1 MDTTFLRAA
10 SIGRRYFAALLLC
23 GVTATSAWAQDKNS
37 AGALPELKLSV
48 AQSPAFPLGRA
59 AERWAALVNET
70 AARAFNVKLYP
81 GVTLAGRDQ
90 AREFGALKEGLADM
104 AVGSALAWSA
114 QFPSAGAYAL
124 PWLAPE
130 TSQQEALAGNAALLD
145 LVAKRAAFADV
156 IVLAV
161 APAGGRVLAT
171 SKNSMRTPADVAG
184 LRVRVPSVPLAID
197 TYAALSAQPQTL
209 DFAAAQSA
217 FMAGTLDG
225 QDALPTALVAQRITA
240 VGQRTVTR
248 WGAFADAM
256 IFAVRRPVWDGWTQA
271 QRHDV
276 RAAALLAARE
286 AQAVGREDT
295 ALAELVK
302 QGVTVVT
309 LSAVQRAAFRAA
321 VQNVW
326 VKWTPAIGPELVTAA
341 EAAVASAV
349 ALPAA
354 PTPVAL
360 TPSPSPSPS
369 TSTSTSPSPSPAA
382 TTTAVVPATTARP
395 AP

>member
-1 MDTTFLRAA
+1 MPDRYTGLLHFDPMPTSIPHAGLTLRRHF
-10 SIGRRYFAALLLC
+10 ITLLLT
-23 GVTATSAWAQDKNS
+23 GFVASSAWAQVQGG

-48 AQSPAFPLGRA
+48 AQSPAFPLGKA

-70 AARAFNVKLYP
+70 AARNFNVKLYP
-81 GVTLAGRDQ
+81 GVTLSGRDP
-90 AREFGALKEGLADM
+90 AREFGALKDGLADM

-114 QFPSAGAYAL
+114 QFPSAGVYTL

-130 TSQQEALAGNAALLD
+130 TSQQEALVANVALLD
-145 LVAKRAAFADV
+145 LVARRAVFADV
-156 IVLAV
+156 VVLAV
-161 APAGGRVLAT
+161 AAAGDRVLAT
-171 SKNSMRTPADVAG
+171 AKNPVRTPTEAAG
-184 LRVRVPSVPLAID
+184 LRVRVPGVPVAID
-197 TYAALSAQPQTL
+197 TFAALSAQPQSL

-225 QDALPTALVAQRITA
+225 QDALPTALAAQRITA
-240 VGQRTVTR
+240 VGQRVVTR

-256 IFAVRRPVWDGWTQA
+256 IFAVRRPVWDGWPEA
-271 QRHDV
+271 QRTAV
-276 RAAALLAARE
+276 RAAAVLAARE
-286 AQAVGREDT
+286 AQAIAREDT

-309 LSAVQRAAFRAA
+309 LSSVQRAAFRAA

-326 VKWTPAIGPELVTAA
+326 VKWTPAIGPELVAAA

-349 ALPAA
+349 AAG
-354 PTPVAL
+354 AL
-360 TPSPSPSPS
+360 
-369 TSTSTSPSPSPAA
+369 
-382 TTTAVVPATTARP
+382 RP